1 MVTIFEE
8 IKKQKE
14 KEWFESKYK
23 PEIYITGPLTEEKIR
38 KISEIKREPDWM
50 LENRLKAFRIFEKLP
65 MPNFGPR
72 LDINFDEIA
81 YYASPVFYPKPS
93 KWEELPEFIRE
104 TYRKLGLTK
113 EYVEQYLGGAVLQF
127 DSAPVAKKIKEKLES
142 LGVIFMSMDEAVQEY
157 PEIVKKY
164 FGKVISPAEHKF
176 AALNTAV
183 WSGGAFIYVPEGVKL
198 DFPLHAYFRINLE
211 SIGQFERTL
220 IIAEENSEVTYVEGC
235 SAPIY
240 SASSL
245 HAAVV
250 EVVAKKNAKV
260 RYYTI
265 QNWSK
270 NVYNLVTKRAILEDN
285 AKVQWVSIE
294 LGSKVTMLYPSLIL
308 SNNCVGELY
317 NLSIAYE
324 GQHID
329 SGGKIIFRGSNS
341 KGTIVSKSIAIGKS
355 ARATSRFDVI
365 ISEGAK
371 NSVLISK
378 CDSLSIKNG
387 RVETIPRI
395 ICNEKDVYFNHEGK
409 SEIIDEERLLFLKSK
424 GLKEDIAKRLIYQG
438 FFEDITDKLPD
449 FFKLEVKKLIDI
461 ELEEYGGFG

>member
-1 MVTIFEE
+1 MVTIFED
-8 IKKQKE
+8 IKKVKE
-14 KEWFESKYK
+14 KEWFESKYN
-23 PEIYITGPLTEEKIR
+23 PEVYITGPLTEEKIR
-38 KISEIKREPDWM
+38 KISEIKEEPDWM
-50 LENRLKAFRIFEKLP
+50 LEKRLEAFRIFERLP
-65 MPNFGPR
+65 MPNFGPQ
-72 LDINFDEIA
+72 LDINFDEIT
-81 YYASPVFYPKPS
+81 YYASPISYPKPK
-93 KWEELPEFIRE
+93 KWEELPEFIKE
-104 TYRKLGLTK
+104 AYRKLGLTK

-127 DSAPVAKKIKEKLES
+127 DSAPVVKKVKEKLES

-157 PEIVKKY
+157 PEIVKQY
-164 FGKVISPAEHKF
+164 FGRVISPAENKF

-183 WSGGAFIYVPEGVKL
+183 WSGGVFIYVPKGVKL

-220 IIAEENSEVTYVEGC
+220 IIAEEDSEVTYVEGC

-250 EVVAKKNAKV
+250 EVIAKKNAKV

-308 SNNCVGELY
+308 SNNCVGEIY

-341 KGTIVSKSIAIGKS
+341 RGIIVSKSIAIGKT
-355 ARATSRFDVI
+355 ARATSRFDVMV
-365 ISEGAK
+365 SEGAK
-371 NSVLISK
+371 NSVLVSK
-378 CDSLSIKNG
+378 CDSLSINDG

-409 SEIIDEERLLFLKSK
+409 SEIIDEERLFFLKSK
-424 GLKEDIAKRLIYQG
+424 GLKEDVAKRLIYLG

-449 FFKLEVKKLIDI
+449 FFRLEVKKVIDI